1 MLHVKL
7 LYTVVSAAVHKADP
21 SSDYCHAT
29 KTLIGHKISDTWI
42 MQATA
47 TQDQI
52 EESGAAYIDVA
63 KLIPILQP
71 SCDEVVILPA

>member
-21 SSDYCHAT
+21 SSDYCHAS
-29 KTLIGHKISDTWI
+29 KSLIGHKLSETWI

-52 EESGAAYIDVA
+52 ERSGVTYIDVA

-71 SCDEVVILPA
+71 PRDEVVVLPA